1 MTGLHC
7 AGGRAVRTVPS
18 FFRGRRAQAC
28 LAADLQDEERK
39 WVMEFKN
46 DLGKPWRYEE
56 GDFTVVRTSMWS
68 PPGCHPVG
76 CGLKIYVNKDG
87 VIDHVEGDENNP
99 ITKGR
104 LCARCIA
111 LKDYVYNPSRV
122 IYPMKRDPQFR
133 GQHDKWERITWDEAF
148 AIVKEK
154 RDYFRDT
161 YGPECMAVF
170 SGTGRSG
177 GILVSDM
184 AQAVLG
190 TPNACYTQSGY
201 ACYQPRSMSCSHVL
215 GAYYPEMDYAGG
227 LEGTYDNP
235 AYQVPGV
242 MVMWGKMP
250 LASNGDGLWGH
261 AVIDLMKRGAK
272 LISVDP
278 RVNWLATRAEVHLRV
293 RPGTDT
299 AMAMA
304 WLSIIINEDLYDHD
318 FVEKWTYGFDE
329 FAARINDPVM
339 GMTPERAAEICDVPV
354 EDIYKAA
361 RMYANAKPASIAWG
375 LAFDQNQNGNQA
387 AHCVLALMAITGNID
402 VPGGQIVAEIDPAPG
417 VEDKLAVEGEKVE
430 FDLDKADD
438 NSAEDAARPTRRIGW
453 DSLPED
459 LRDKTIGYKEYPLYV
474 DNIRNAQADMMF
486 DAMTKGEPY
495 RIRMGWIQSTTLLAP
510 TCCAQPHGWYEGLKN
525 LEFCMATD
533 LFVTPAIE
541 AACDLFLPL
550 ASCAEKDDVVMTH
563 YGGSPVFYG
572 AVNKA
577 VDVGEVKADMDLIIE
592 LGEYLGQD
600 CLKDED
606 GNRMFKDLEDFL
618 TQRRTSGPIKMDFDS
633 LRHKVGY
640 QRGVNYRK
648 YETGKLRP
656 DRHPGFL
663 TPTGRV
669 ELWSTAYANYGED
682 PLPYYQEPAFSPA
695 TDPELKDKY
704 PFILTTGARNYASFH
719 AEHRQIPV
727 LRELHPDPIIEINPV
742 DAAEVGVADGQWV
755 EIKNDFGRAKFK
767 AVVSPIVKKGVVQT
781 DHGWWFPERQ
791 ADDDA
796 RDEVIPVGEILEDG
810 PLEFDVNGTHIRNGY
825 VKTDHAD
832 EKGLYGLWQSN
843 VNDLVSNHYNS
854 RLGYGGPYKCNC
866 CSITPLRESYDTDM
880 ALVEE
885 MFEVGS
891 AKKEW

>member
-1 MTGLHC
+1 M
-7 AGGRAVRTVPS
+7 
-18 FFRGRRAQAC
+18 
-28 LAADLQDEERK
+28 
-39 WVMEFKN
+39 
-46 DLGKPWRYEE
+46 
-56 GDFTVVRTSMWS
+56 
-68 PPGCHPVG
+68 
-76 CGLKIYVNKDG
+76 
-87 VIDHVEGDENNP
+87 
-99 ITKGR
+99 
-104 LCARCIA
+104 
-111 LKDYVYNPSRV
+111 
-122 IYPMKRDPQFR
+122 
-133 GQHDKWERITWDEAF
+133 
-148 AIVKEK
+148 
-154 RDYFRDT
+154 
-161 YGPECMAVF
+161 
-170 SGTGRSG
+170 
-177 GILVSDM
+177 
-184 AQAVLG
+184 
-190 TPNACYTQSGY
+190 
-201 ACYQPRSMSCSHVL
+201 
-215 GAYYPEMDYAGG
+215 
-227 LEGTYDNP
+227 
-235 AYQVPGV
+235 
-242 MVMWGKMP
+242 
-250 LASNGDGLWGH
+250 
-261 AVIDLMKRGAK
+261 
-272 LISVDP
+272 DP

-727 LRELHPDPIIEINPV
+727 LRELHPDPIIEINPA
-742 DAAEVGVADGQWV
+742 DAAEVGVAQGQWV

>member
-1 MTGLHC
+1 
-7 AGGRAVRTVPS
+7 
-18 FFRGRRAQAC
+18 
-28 LAADLQDEERK
+28 
-39 WVMEFKN
+39 MEFKN
-46 DLGKPWRYEE
+46 DLGKPWKYEE
-56 GDFTVVRTSMWS
+56 DGLTVVRTSMWS

-76 CGLKIYVNKDG
+76 CGLKIYVNDEG

-104 LCARCIA
+104 LCARCLA

-122 IYPMKRDPQFR
+122 IYPMKRDPEFR

-161 YGPECMAVF
+161 YGAESMAVF

-235 AYQVPGV
+235 AFIVPGV

-250 LASNGDGLWGH
+250 LASNGDGFFGH

-278 RVNWLATRAEVHLRV
+278 RVNWLSTRAVVHLRV

-304 WLSIIINEDLYDHD
+304 WLSVIINEDLYDHD

-329 FAARINDPVM
+329 FAARINDPEL
-339 GMTPERAAEICDVPV
+339 GMTPEKAAEICDVPV

-361 RMYANAKPASIAWG
+361 RLYATAKPASIAWG

-402 VPGGQIVAEIDPAPG
+402 VPGGQIVAEIDAAPG
-417 VEDKLAVEGEKVE
+417 VEDAPAAGEKQE
-430 FDLDKADD
+430 FNLDKADAGADD
-438 NSAEDAARPTRRIGW
+438 NAAEDAARPTRRIGW
-453 DSLPED
+453 DSLPQE
-459 LRDKTIGYKEYPLYV
+459 LRDKTVGYKEYPLYV

-486 DAMTKGEPY
+486 DALTKGEPY

-533 LFVTPAIE
+533 LFITPAIE

-592 LGEYLGQD
+592 LGAYLEQD
-600 CLKDED
+600 CLKNED
-606 GNRMFKDLEDFL
+606 GTPMFKDLDDFL

-633 LRHKVGY
+633 LRHRVGF

-648 YETGKLRP
+648 YESGKLRP

-695 TDPELKDKY
+695 VDPELAEKY
-704 PFILTTGARNYASFH
+704 PYILTTGARNYASFH

-727 LRELHPDPIIEINPV
+727 LRELHPDPLIEINPA
-742 DAAEVGVADGQWV
+742 DAAEIGVADGQWV
-755 EIKNDFGRAKFK
+755 EIANDFGRAKFK
-767 AVVSPIVKKGVVQT
+767 AKVSPIVKKGTVQA
-781 DHGWWFPERQ
+781 DHGWWFPEMP
-791 ADDDA
+791 ADDEA
-796 RDEVIPVGEILEDG
+796 RDQVIPVGEILEDG
-810 PLEFDVNGTHIRNGY
+810 PLEFEVNGTHIQNGY
-825 VKTDHAD
+825 VKSDHAD
-832 EKGLYGLWQSN
+832 EKGLYGLWRSN

-854 RLGYGGPYKCNC
+854 KLGYGGPYKCNC
-866 CSITPLRESYDTDM
+866 CSITPLQESYDTDM
-880 ALVEE
+880 GLVEE
-885 MFEVGS
+885 KFKVDS

>member
-1 MTGLHC
+1 
-7 AGGRAVRTVPS
+7 
-18 FFRGRRAQAC
+18 
-28 LAADLQDEERK
+28 
-39 WVMEFKN
+39 MEFKN

-56 GDFTVVRTSMWS
+56 GDLTVVRTSMWS

-76 CGLKIYVNKDG
+76 CGLKIYVNKEG

-104 LCARCIA
+104 LCARCLA

-122 IYPMKRDPQFR
+122 IYPMKRDPKFR
-133 GQHDKWERITWDEAF
+133 GMSDKWERISWDEAF

-227 LEGTYDNP
+227 LEGTFDNP
-235 AYQVPGV
+235 AYHVPEV

-250 LASNGDGLWGH
+250 LASNGDGLFGH

-278 RVNWLATRAEVHLRV
+278 RVNWLSTRAEVHLRV

-304 WLSIIINEDLYDHD
+304 WLHVIINEDLYDHE
-318 FVEKWTYGFDE
+318 FVEYWCYGFNE
-329 FAARINDPVM
+329 FSARINDPEL
-339 GMTPERAAEICDVPV
+339 GMTPEKAAEICEVPV

-361 RMYANAKPASIAWG
+361 RMYANANPASIAWG

-417 VEDKLAVEGEKVE
+417 VEDTVATEGEKTE
-430 FDLDKADD
+430 FNLDKADAGADD

-459 LRDKTIGYKEYPLYV
+459 LRNKTIGYKEYPLYV

-495 RIRMGWIQSTTLLAP
+495 KIRMGWIQSTTLLAP

-533 LFVTPAIE
+533 VFITPAIE

-592 LGEYLGQD
+592 LGEYLDQD

-606 GNRMFKDLEDFL
+606 GGRMFKNLEDFL
-618 TQRRTSGPIKMDFDS
+618 TQRRTSGPIRMDFDS
-633 LRHKVGY
+633 LRKKVGY

-669 ELWSTAYANYGED
+669 ELWSTAYAMYGED
-682 PLPYYQEPAFSPA
+682 PLPFYMEPAFSPHK
-695 TDPELKDKY
+695 DPELAAKY

-727 LRELHPDPIIEINPV
+727 LRELHPDPLIEINPE
-742 DAAEVGVADGQWV
+742 DAAELGVANGQWV

-767 AVVSPIVKKGVVQT
+767 ANVSPIVKKGVVQA
-781 DHGWWFPERQ
+781 DHGWWFPELP
-791 ADDDA
+791 ADDEA
-796 RDEVIPVGEILEDG
+796 REEIVPVGEILEDG

-832 EKGLYGLWQSN
+832 EQGLYGLWRSN

-866 CSITPLRESYDTDM
+866 CSITPLKDSFDTDM
-880 ALVEE
+880 KLVEE
-885 MFEVGS
+885 KFKVDV
-891 AKKEW
+891 ARKDW